1 APFDGDLL
9 GHVLEAGQGTAVLTH
24 PDEVAGNFAVEDAP
38 IPGHEVHR
46 FGAQAAVAHEFLDD
60 RRPPLG
66 IAPQAQLEGGLADGI
81 LDGIA
86 VLFVKEPGDLSVT
99 APDMYSQPDGL
110 GGDLY
115 H

>member
-1 APFDGDLL
+1 
-9 GHVLEAGQGTAVLTH
+9 
-24 PDEVAGNFAVEDAP
+24 AVEDAP

-46 FGAQAAVAHEFLDD
+46 LGAQAAVAHEFLDN

-86 VLFVKEPGDLSVT
+86 EHLGKAPVDLGDSGRSEEHTSELQSRENLVCRLLLEKKKKIDR
-99 APDMYSQPDGL
+99 A
-110 GGDLY
+110 
-115 H
+115 